1 MLAIPKGQPR
11 MLLDIGCGSGIS
23 GSVLSE
29 KGHMWVGMDISKAML
44 DVASEREEV
53 EGDLIH
59 SDMGHGFGFRSGT
72 FDGAVSVSAL
82 QWLCSAEK
90 KSQNPYKRLN
100 KFFSTLY
107 ASLIKGARCAF
118 QFYPSGPEQVEM
130 ITSSAMR
137 NGFTGGL
144 IVDYP
149 NSKKAKKY
157 YLFLMA
163 GYSEEIMNEARQVI
177 MPQAKSGEEDSES
190 SSEEDDD
197 MSEDDE
203 EEVASDS
210 DASQG
215 SGSEEEDEKIDV
227 KGRKKKD
234 FNQKKKNKLFVKK
247 IAVGPQSNTNG
258 IIKRRGN
265 GKVKDR
271 KWILRKKDR

>member
-1 MLAIPKGQPR
+1 
-11 MLLDIGCGSGIS
+11 
-23 GSVLSE
+23 
-29 KGHMWVGMDISKAML
+29 
-44 DVASEREEV
+44 
-53 EGDLIH
+53 
-59 SDMGHGFGFRSGT
+59 
-72 FDGAVSVSAL
+72 
-82 QWLCSAEK
+82 
-90 KSQNPYKRLN
+90 
-100 KFFSTLY
+100 
-107 ASLIKGARCAF
+107 
-118 QFYPSGPEQVEM
+118 
-130 ITSSAMR
+130 MR

-177 MPQAKSGEEDSES
+177 MPQAKSGDGDSEDES
-190 SSEEDDD
+190 SDED
-197 MSEDDE
+197 MSDDE

-210 DASQG
+210 DASEG
-215 SGSEEEDEKIDV
+215 SGSEEEVEKIDV

-247 IAVGPQSNTNG
+247 ISVGPQSNTNG
-258 IIKRRGN
+258 IMKRRGN